1 MKKTTQR
8 LKGNQFITLG
18 LPATGI
24 ALCLL
29 LIISASAPHDAEL
42 RFTEFS
48 DRQEVLGGMLPASC
62 ESGGN
67 DLVGPDH
74 VTACSWTTYCTGQN
88 DPNQFQWWQYSND
101 DSIDY
106 VYTGYSCAP
115 TVWTD
120 YCTGPNDPNVWQ
132 NWAYG
137 YDGGGGGPWYISRGT
152 SCRPV
157 PTVDVNFQ

>member
-8 LKGNQFITLG
+8 LKGNQFIILG

-88 DPNQFQWWQYSND
+88 DPNQFQWWQYSNED
-101 DSIDY
+101 DWRPS
-106 VYTGYSCAP
+106 GAGSCAP
-115 TVWTD
+115 SWET
-120 YCTGPNDPNVWQ
+120 YCTGPYASPAWEWWQ
-132 NWAYG
+132 RG
-137 YDGGGGGPWYISRGT
+137 YDQGGGGMWYLSSPGT
-152 SCRPV
+152 SCS
-157 PTVDVNFQ
+157 PTVNVWP